1 MLLQGEHIEYLNQ
14 DVGVIVSPAH
24 TFGTDALLLASFAA
38 PKHSG
43 RAIDLGTGCGIIP
56 FYWLREGC
64 KNLCALELQDQAFH
78 QLERSV
84 KRNHAEEYLKIY
96 HADLREIKGI
106 LPFGTFD
113 LVTMNPPYKPEGTG
127 ILSVAQSDK
136 IARHDT
142 MCTLEDVALAASRLL
157 RFGGR
162 FAVCLRPERLCDAV
176 SAMQRH
182 KIEPKRLRFVSQRPG
197 KAPWLL
203 LLEGRLG
210 GKSGLIVLPELQIE
224 GYNEGYSEEMRKII
238 GTYYDTKGG
247 RA

>member
-1 MLLQGEHIEYLNQ
+1 MLFEGEHIEYLNK
-14 DVGVIVSPAH
+14 DIGVIVSPTH

-38 PKHSG
+38 P
-43 RAIDLGTGCGIIP
+43 RRTDAAIDLGTGCGIVP
-56 FYWLREGC
+56 FYWLREDC
-64 KNLCALELQDQAFH
+64 ENLAALELQEQAFH

-84 KRNHAEEYLKIY
+84 KLNRAEEQLKIY
-96 HADLREIKGI
+96 HADLREFKGI

-127 ILSVAQSDK
+127 ILSTEGSDK
-136 IARHDT
+136 IARHGT
-142 MCTLEDVALAASRLL
+142 VCTLEDVSLAASRLL

-162 FAVCLRPERLCDAV
+162 LAICLRPERLCDAV
-176 SAMQRH
+176 KAMQRH
-182 KIEPKRLRFVSQRPG
+182 NIEPKRLRFVAQRPD

-210 GKSGLIVLPELQIE
+210 GKSGLQALPELYIE
-224 GYNEGYSEEMRKII
+224 GEHEGYSEEMRKII
-238 GTYYDTKGG
+238 GTYYDGKGG